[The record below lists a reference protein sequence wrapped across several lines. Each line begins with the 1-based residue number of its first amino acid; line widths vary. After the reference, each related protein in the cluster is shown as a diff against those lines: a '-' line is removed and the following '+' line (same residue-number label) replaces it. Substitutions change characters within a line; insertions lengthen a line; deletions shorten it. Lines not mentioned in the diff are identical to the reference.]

1 MKPVAFIPPA
11 AVVLIGA
18 IWLGGQATTLSRIE
32 KENASL
38 GGRITAH
45 RSRPNKAAALIDGT
59 PGGRSAT
66 APGGKAKDSIDWESI
81 ASQLAEMQQD
91 GGTGDLRAIIH
102 LQRRLQAM
110 TAEELLGTLDEIT
123 ATGLPDPAREMLEQ
137 LISASL
143 IMKDPGLALQRFAPR
158 LAADRG
164 QWSWQLANALKGWAE
179 KDLPEATGWFDRE
192 IAAGRFDSKSLD
204 GKSKLRQNFE
214 GALIATLISSD
225 VPAAAARLAAFPE
238 DQRGT
243 ILSHHELAGLKEKD
257 HAALARLVREQ
268 LPEKDRPRAIAN
280 PAARLASSGGYE
292 EVTEYLKRISATPEE
307 RAATVAVATESRL
320 STLAHSKKIT
330 MTELDE
336 MRAWASAEAPGS
348 ENKATGKALS
358 QMAGYNDTAQFDQ
371 AAGLVLSYHE
381 TTGSDEV
388 LTSFLEQGV
397 ATGSKEAARQLA
409 GKITDEKKR
418 TEILNNLQ

>member
-11 AVVLIGA
+11 AIALIGA
-18 IWLGGQATTLSRIE
+18 IWLGGQSTTISRIE

-45 RSRPNKAAALIDGT
+45 RSRPNQAAALTDGT
-59 PGGRSAT
+59 PGDRAAT

-102 LQRRLQAM
+102 LQQRLQAM
-110 TAEELLGTLDEIT
+110 TAEELLGTLDEIA

-158 LAADRG
+158 LADDRG
-164 QWSWQLANALKGWAE
+164 QWSWRLANALKGWAE
-179 KDLPEATGWFDRE
+179 KDPPEATGWFDRE

-204 GKSKLRQNFE
+204 GKSQLRQNFE
-214 GALIATLISSD
+214 GALLAALISSD
-225 VPAAAARLAAFPE
+225 VTAAAARLEVLPE
-238 DQRGT
+238 DQRGAV
-243 ILSHHELAGLKEKD
+243 LSHHELSSLKEKD
-257 HAALARLVREQ
+257 QAALARLIRGH
-268 LPEKDRPRAIAN
+268 LPEKDRPQAIAN
-280 PAARLASSGGYE
+280 PARRLASAGYE
-292 EVTEYLKRISATPEE
+292 KVTEYLSRISATSEE
-307 RAATVAVATESRL
+307 RAATVAIATESRV
-320 STLAHSKKIT
+320 STLMHSKKIT

-358 QMAGYNDTAQFDQ
+358 QMAGYNDTAKFDQ
-371 AAGLVLSYHE
+371 AAELVLRYHE

-388 LTSFLEQGV
+388 LTSFLDGGWLPQGN
-397 ATGSKEAARQLA
+397 KEAARQLA
-409 GKITDEKKR
+409 GKITDGKKR
-418 TEILNNLQ
+418 TEILNNLK